1 MASGSVASLD
11 AWVVSTV
18 SFSDACSKASLH
30 EYIGQALDSMH
41 SNIGSYASDSVTND
55 AIDTLTPQGGSGPQF
70 YITVGKL
77 ANNYYGGHLYGYYAR
92 RSHIAFRNN
101 NGEFGVRV
109 F

>member
-18 SFSDACSKASLH
+18 SFSDACSKASLN

-41 SNIGSYASDSVTND
+41 SNISNYANDTTTND
-55 AIDTLTPQGGSGPQF
+55 VLYTINPQGGGGPHF
-70 YITVGKL
+70 YITLGK
-77 ANNYYGGHLYGYYAR
+77 ANNTSYGGHLFGYYGR
-92 RSHIAFRNN
+92 RTHMGFRHSD
-101 NGEFGVRV
+101 GEFGVRV

>member
-18 SFSDACSKASLH
+18 SFSDACSKASLN

-41 SNIGSYASDSVTND
+41 NNISSYTND
-55 AIDTLTPQGGSGPQF
+55 TTTNDVLYTINPQGGGGPHF
-70 YITVGKL
+70 YITLGK
-77 ANNYYGGHLYGYYAR
+77 NSDDYYGGHLYGYYAR